1 MIVFTALCF
10 IFVISVLTLITITII
25 IDKFD
30 NFKAHTYSV
39 LMIISRWLVRFI
51 ILSFFGIGICCF
63 IALLKWI
70 FCFIRG

>member
-1 MIVFTALCF
+1 MIVFTSLCF

-39 LMIISRWLVRFI
+39 LMMFSRWLVRFI
-51 ILSFFGIGICCF
+51 ILSFFGIGFCCAITIF
-63 IALLKWI
+63 KWI
-70 FCFIRG
+70 IGFIR